1 MKSCLTRTK
10 AVSSRLYGDV
20 AMAGEACPAT
30 ALGITLHNNIVRWN
44 AWSMVRGSSVFMDTL
59 GTVGNKSTSAC
70 ALKNIVGI
78 VPETRNEGCRPSH
91 GAATE
96 HDECEVGP
104 FIHLRVTHRRWLRHR
119 GPLQASQPNHGHG
132 SAAQVSPYPQIYRLI
147 SSKHAYRDTTPALDG
162 ERLQGGV
169 HQRHRA

>member
-1 MKSCLTRTK
+1 MSNRVGKRSILTRTK

-20 AMAGEACPAT
+20 ATAGEACPAT

-44 AWSMVRGSSVFMDTL
+44 AWRMVRGSSVFMDCL

-70 ALKNIVGI
+70 PLKNIVGI

-96 HDECEVGP
+96 HDEYEVG
-104 FIHLRVTHRRWLRHR
+104 R
-119 GPLQASQPNHGHG
+119 
-132 SAAQVSPYPQIYRLI
+132 
-147 SSKHAYRDTTPALDG
+147 SSTSL
-162 ERLQGGV
+162 
-169 HQRHRA
+169 